1 MMNEQAQRPTPV
13 TLRQAANEARNPIV
27 AQALRDLAAEYER
40 IEALNAKFA

>member
-13 TLRQAANEARNPIV
+13 ALRQAANEARNPIV

-40 IEALNAKFA
+40 IEARKGNLA